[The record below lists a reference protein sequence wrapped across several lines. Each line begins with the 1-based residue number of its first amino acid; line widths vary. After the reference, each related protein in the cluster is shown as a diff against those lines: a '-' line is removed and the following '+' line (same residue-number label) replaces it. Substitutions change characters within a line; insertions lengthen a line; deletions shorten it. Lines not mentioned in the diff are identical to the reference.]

1 MKRAGLLKP
10 RLERLHRVLSGYV
23 ERGDIPTLV
32 ALVGRNDDVHV
43 ETLGTMGVGDAR
55 PAQRDT
61 IFRVASITKPVAAV
75 AAMILVEECK
85 VRLDDPIDPWIP
97 EMANRRVLRSIASEI
112 DDTVPA
118 VRAITVRDLFT
129 SRMGFGS
136 VMAMPDTYPIQRYI
150 RDYRIGGDGP
160 PRLEGLPTMDE
171 WLRRLGSLPL
181 MAQPGERWLYHVS
194 LDLLGALVARVSGR
208 SLGAF
213 MRARIFE
220 PLGMKDTSFQV
231 PAEKADRLPPV
242 YASNRQSGTLEVFD
256 DGGKNSQWLQPY
268 AYESAAGGLASTVD
282 DYFAFSRMLL
292 NKGRHGREQILS
304 RASVELMT
312 SDQVTPEER
321 VGMEI
326 FFGPASS
333 WGFGMAVNTTRQEIY
348 QTPGR
353 FGWDGGFGTSAYT
366 DPAEGLIGILLT
378 QRMTDSP
385 EPSRLYTDFWT
396 LAYGA
401 ME

>member
-1 MKRAGLLKP
+1 MAAAP
-10 RLERLHRVLSGYV
+10 RL
-23 ERGDIPTLV
+23 
-32 ALVGRNDDVHV
+32 
-43 ETLGTMGVGDAR
+43 
-55 PAQRDT
+55 
-61 IFRVASITKPVAAV
+61 AA
-75 AAMILVEECK
+75 
-85 VRLDDPIDPWIP
+85 
-97 EMANRRVLRSIASEI
+97 
-112 DDTVPA
+112 
-118 VRAITVRDLFT
+118 
-129 SRMGFGS
+129 
-136 VMAMPDTYPIQRYI
+136 
-150 RDYRIGGDGP
+150 
-160 PRLEGLPTMDE
+160 
-171 WLRRLGSLPL
+171 L

-194 LDLLGALVARVSGR
+194 LDLLGALVARVSGQ

-213 MRARIFE
+213 MQARIFE

-242 YASNRQSGTLEVFD
+242 YAFNRQTGAVKVFD
-256 DGGKNSQWLQPY
+256 DGGTNSQWLQPH

-292 NKGRHGREQILS
+292 NNGRHGREQILS

-312 SDQVTPEER
+312 SDHVTPEER
-321 VGMEI
+321 AGMEI

-333 WGFGMAVNTTRQEIY
+333 WGFGMAVNTTRHEIY